1 MTTRHRAAALLAAL
15 TLAGVAVPGRARSE
29 AGPAGCGSVVVVT
42 MQGAG
47 DYAGRICTVL
57 ARAGEDAGL
66 IDVVYVAPASG
77 EGMRMPVNRD
87 AGDAMNCGEAP
98 RGERFVT
105 VRDHPRCGLALWV
118 ERYVAHELAHRRWEA
133 LHPGE
138 PYGPRWQVEESYAD
152 GYADG
157 AGWRW

>member
-1 MTTRHRAAALLAAL
+1 MARRLFGGMVLGLGLWGAAADIAVSQDSLVRCAP
-15 TLAGVAVPGRARSE
+15 AGVAAIQA
-29 AGPAGCGSVVVVT
+29 AGTA
-42 MQGAG
+42 
-47 DYAGRICTVL
+47 DYTARICAVL
-57 ARAGEDAGL
+57 ARAGDDAGL

-77 EGMRMPVNRD
+77 AGMRMPVNPEGG
-87 AGDAMNCGEAP
+87 ALSCGEAP

-105 VRDHPRCGLALWV
+105 VRDHPACGLALWV

-138 PYGPRWQVEESYAD
+138 PYGPRWQAEEAYAD